1 MEVPGY
7 IDPKEFH
14 ALVRKLRLFFEG
26 KGWVEV
32 HTQNRLSILAA
43 CEDPTTI
50 ATYTYAGQVWPLPQ
64 TGQMWLEHELL
75 KQPDVPGFFCLST
88 SYRNEPD
95 PVPGRHDKI
104 FPMFE
109 FECRG
114 GLDRLIA
121 LETELCQYLGFGG
134 TDDLGQ
140 YPQGEYNAVAA
151 QYGVSELE
159 HEHEAKLCETHG
171 PVYFL
176 TGFPNHTSPFWN
188 MAQEEGGG
196 GARKVDVLLHGM
208 ETIGSAERSCDPA
221 EMRRQF
227 YTISDGMYAK
237 RLFAEFT
244 KERVEKELEE
254 FLAKPFFQR
263 CGGGI
268 GVTRLIRAM
277 KLSGLLEASLV
288 RTEES
293 AQVVTTAV

>member
-1 MEVPGY
+1 MVLGY
-7 IDPKEFH
+7 IEPAEFH
-14 ALVRKLRLFFEG
+14 QVVTKLRAFFEG

-75 KQPDVPGFFCLST
+75 KNPEVPGFFCLST

-114 GLDRLIA
+114 GIETLLA
-121 LETELCQYLGFGG
+121 LESELCRYLGFGG
-134 TDDLGQ
+134 LTEAGE
-140 YPQGEYNAVAA
+140 YPQGEYNTVAA
-151 QYGVSELE
+151 AYNVTELE
-159 HEHEAKLCETHG
+159 HEHESRLCQQYG
-171 PVYFL
+171 PVFFL

-188 MAQEEGGG
+188 MAQAEGGG
-196 GARKVDVLLHGM
+196 SAKKVDVLLHGM
-208 ETIGSAERSCDPA
+208 ETIGSAERSCEPA

-227 YTISDGMYAK
+227 YSISDGMYAK

-244 KERVEKELEE
+244 KERVEAELEE

-263 CGGGI
+263 SGGGI

-277 KLSGLLEASLV
+277 KLSGLI
-288 RTEES
+288 ES
-293 AQVVTTAV
+293 ATTEQGATTTATQTS